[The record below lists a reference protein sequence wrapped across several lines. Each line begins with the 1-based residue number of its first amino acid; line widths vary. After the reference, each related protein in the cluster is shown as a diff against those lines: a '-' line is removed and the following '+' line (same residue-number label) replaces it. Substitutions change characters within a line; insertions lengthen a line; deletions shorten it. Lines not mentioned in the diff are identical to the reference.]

1 MALFNLEIVTPLKV
15 AYKDE
20 VKMIIAR
27 TVDGDI
33 GVLSGHAPLVTEL
46 AVGEMVI
53 KKEESEQRYFIS
65 GGFLE
70 ISKEKVVILAD
81 KAMKAEDINIEEE
94 KRKREIMEA
103 KAAKISEDKEI
114 VLMQKELKEVLTKIR
129 IGEKLM

>member
-103 KAAKISEDKEI
+103 KAAKRSEDKEI
-114 VLMQKELKEVLTKIR
+114 VLMQKELQEVLTKIR

>member
-27 TVDGDI
+27 TIEGNI

-46 AVGEMVI
+46 AIGEMVI
-53 KKEESEQRYFIS
+53 KKEESEQRYFIA

-70 ISKEKVVILAD
+70 ISKDKVIILAD

-94 KRKREIMEA
+94 KRKKEIMEA
-103 KAAKISEDKEI
+103 KSAKISEDREI
-114 VLMQKELKEVLTKIR
+114 VLMQKELQEVLTKIR
-129 IGEKLM
+129 IGERLM

>member
-103 KAAKISEDKEI
+103 KAAKLSEDKEI
-114 VLMQKELKEVLTKIR
+114 VLMQKEMQEVLTKIR